1 MQNLYF
7 STQYQPTSDDSPE
20 QEKQKLLRYKN
31 TIQGIRDQI
40 TPDKDLRGVD
50 ETILQ
55 VFLRDLRSVS
65 SGLGQTRNSNISLIV
80 DGVNRIYRLL
90 TEAINQLYVA
100 LLFLEEREKVGLTKK
115 SGTDYFKCLNE
126 CEGYL
131 TEILQEFK
139 DMQLQLP

>member
-7 STQYQPTSDDSPE
+7 STQFQPTSDDFPD
-20 QEKQKLLRYKN
+20 QEKQKLLGYQN

-40 TPDKDLRGVD
+40 TPDKDLLGID
-50 ETILQ
+50 EKILQ

-65 SGLGQTRNSNISLIV
+65 SELGQARNSSISFIV

-90 TEAINQLYVA
+90 TKAINQLNVA
-100 LLFLEEREKVGLTKK
+100 LLILKEIEKVGLTRKI
-115 SGTDYFKCLNE
+115 GTDYFECLNE

-131 TEILQEFK
+131 AEILQEFK
-139 DMQLQLP
+139 DMHLQLP

>member
-1 MQNLYF
+1 VQNLYF
-7 STQYQPTSDDSPE
+7 STQYQPTSDDFPD
-20 QEKQKLLRYKN
+20 QEKQKLLGYQN

-40 TPDKDLRGVD
+40 TPDKDLLGID

-65 SGLGQTRNSNISLIV
+65 SGVGQTRNSNILLIV
-80 DGVNRIYRLL
+80 DGVNRIHRLL
-90 TEAINQLYVA
+90 TKAINQLNVA
-100 LLFLEEREKVGLTKK
+100 LLILKEIEKVGLTRKI
-115 SGTDYFKCLNE
+115 GIDYFECLNE

-131 TEILQEFK
+131 AEILQEFK

>member
-7 STQYQPTSDDSPE
+7 STQYQPTSDDFPD
-20 QEKQKLLRYKN
+20 QEKQKLLGYQN

-40 TPDKDLRGVD
+40 TPDKDLLGID

-65 SGLGQTRNSNISLIV
+65 SGVGQTRNSNILLIV

-90 TEAINQLYVA
+90 TKAINQLNVA
-100 LLFLEEREKVGLTKK
+100 LLILKEIEKVGLTRKI
-115 SGTDYFKCLNE
+115 GIDYFECLNE

-131 TEILQEFK
+131 AEILQEFK

>member
-7 STQYQPTSDDSPE
+7 STQFQPTSDDFPD
-20 QEKQKLLRYKN
+20 QEKQKLLGYQN

-40 TPDKDLRGVD
+40 TPDKDLLGID

-65 SGLGQTRNSNISLIV
+65 SGVGQTRNGNTSLIV
-80 DGVNRIYRLL
+80 DGINRIYILL
-90 TEAINQLYVA
+90 TKAINQLNVA
-100 LLFLEEREKVGLTKK
+100 LLILKEIEKVGLTRKF
-115 SGTDYFKCLNE
+115 GTDYFECLNE

-139 DMQLQLP
+139 DM

>member
-7 STQYQPTSDDSPE
+7 STQYQPTSDDFPD
-20 QEKQKLLRYKN
+20 QEKQKLLGYQN

-40 TPDKDLRGVD
+40 TPDKELLEID

-65 SGLGQTRNSNISLIV
+65 SGVNQTRNSNISLIV

-90 TEAINQLYVA
+90 TKAINQLNVA
-100 LLFLEEREKVGLTKK
+100 LLILKEIEKVGLTRKF
-115 SGTDYFKCLNE
+115 GADYFKCLNK
-126 CEGYL
+126 CERYL
-131 TEILQEFK
+131 AEILQEFK
-139 DMQLQLP
+139 DMQL